1 MYRPA
6 GLFHKQRNMA
16 IEHDGRT
23 SWGGHITRS
32 SYSASK
38 PLHTI
43 LLASEIRQH
52 PVYWE
57 HHIWDK
63 PNHSGYMPLQP
74 GIAIHSLLSFI
85 LVDLAIGH
93 VCCKAARESEGP
105 IHESPHGRIKQRI
118 WTPCYAN
125 HFGICEPNS
134 WLIATVLVLVS
145 WNRYRGRLVQLMTW
159 ST

>member
-1 MYRPA
+1 MMTRWMYRPA

-23 SWGGHITRS
+23 SWGGHIIRS
-32 SYSASK
+32 SYLASK

-52 PVYWE
+52 PVFWE

-63 PNHSGYMPLQP
+63 PNNSGYMPLQP
-74 GIAIHSLLSFI
+74 GIAIHSLLLFI

-93 VCCKAARESEGP
+93 VCCKGTYAARPRENLKAQYMNLHMVGSNNE
-105 IHESPHGRIKQRI
+105 HG
-118 WTPCYAN
+118 
-125 HFGICEPNS
+125 HLVM
-134 WLIATVLVLVS
+134 LIISVFASLTVD
-145 WNRYRGRLVQLMTW
+145 
-159 ST
+159 